1 MASPSG
7 PELTEGLYDLSQA
20 HDLPVELTL
29 LAAFAVLALRH
40 GGEPAQAASVSAE
53 DPIWNRV
60 FQLELTDNPSFADL
74 LARLRKQA
82 PSEPAEPQASLR
94 IELRPEIEPTL
105 TITRSADGRYTR
117 IDHSTDWTPRW
128 HCLLAAAVA
137 EPDLPV
143 KRLPIVPPEERE
155 ILLGEW
161 SRTSSST
168 PPAVLV
174 NQLVEA
180 WAERTPDAP
189 ALGRSGRSLSY
200 VELNANANRLAH
212 WLAER
217 QVGPEVAVALHG
229 GSTIA
234 MLTGMLAVIKAGG
247 YYLPLDVA
255 APPARTV
262 ETLAECAPRLVLT
275 EAPHAASL
283 AELTGGEWEIHD
295 VTTIDLTHCPDS
307 NPASVADGENLAYV
321 MHTSGSTGRP
331 KGVAMPHRALV
342 RILDWYVTATE
353 IEPGAN
359 VLQFSAL
366 GFDASFC
373 EIFGTWHAG
382 ARLVLLPGD
391 EVRRDPEA
399 LLDLLESERIEHL
412 EAPFSGLLNIAHWAV
427 RPDGRRAIPLRSMV
441 TGGEALV
448 MAPDLVHWLEQLPG
462 CMLRNGYGPSET
474 SVATTHRL
482 RGDPACWPKLPSI
495 GRPITDASVYLLDAA
510 LQPAPAG
517 VTGELYVG
525 GPIVARG
532 YAGAPG
538 LTAERFVADPF
549 SPVPGSRM
557 YRTGDLARHRPDGEL
572 EFLGRA
578 DRQVKI
584 RGHRIELGEIEA
596 RLLEHPQV
604 SEVAVTLHE
613 DDTGPSLLG
622 HVVARDPAGAP
633 TAHELRAYA
642 ARILPEH
649 MVPARFVLRTAMPLT
664 PTGKLDSAALVPSP
678 EPAPSPAAP
687 VEPEPMSGTVTAL
700 LAIWREVLAIPQIE
714 LTDDFFE
721 LGGHSLLATRVI
733 SRVRTE
739 LGKRVLIS
747 DMFEYPTV
755 QLLATRIDDTAT
767 MGRK

>member
-1 MASPSG
+1 MASP
-7 PELTEGLYDLSQA
+7 PEGLYDLSQA

-40 GGEPAQAASVSAE
+40 GGEPEQATVSAE
-53 DPIWNRV
+53 DPVCQQV
-60 FQLELTDNPSFADL
+60 FALDLTGNPSFADL
-74 LARLRKQA
+74 LARLRKQT
-82 PSEPAEPQASLR
+82 SAEPQAPLR
-94 IELRPEIEPTL
+94 IALSSGPAL
-105 TITRSADGRYTR
+105 TITRSADGLDTR
-117 IDHSTDWTPRW
+117 IDHPADWTPRW

-137 EPDLPV
+137 QPDLPV
-143 KRLPIVPPEERE
+143 TRLPIVPPAERE
-155 ILLGEW
+155 VLLGEW

-168 PPAVLV
+168 PPAALV

-189 ALGRSGRSLSY
+189 ALAQSGRSLSY
-200 VELNANANRLAH
+200 AELNANANRLAH
-212 WLAER
+212 WLAR
-217 QVGPEVAVALHG
+217 QQVGPEVPVALYG

-234 MLTGMLAVIKAGG
+234 MLTSMLAVVKAGG
-247 YYLPLDVA
+247 YYIPLDVA
-255 APPARTV
+255 APPARTSEV
-262 ETLAECAPRLVLT
+262 LAECAPRLILT
-275 EAPHAASL
+275 ETSHAAR
-283 AELTGGEWEIHD
+283 LTGGAWTIHD
-295 VTTIDLTHCPDS
+295 VTTIDLTDYPDS
-307 NPASVADGENLAYV
+307 NPATAAHGENLAYV

-382 ARLVLLPGD
+382 ARLVLLPGED
-391 EVRRDPEA
+391 VRRDPEA

-412 EAPFSGLLNIAHWAV
+412 EAPYSGLLNIAHWAV
-427 RPDGRRAIPLRSMV
+427 RPDGRRVIPLRSMV

-474 SVATTHRL
+474 SVATTHWL
-482 RGDPACWPKLPSI
+482 RGDPAGWPKLPSI

-510 LQPAPAG
+510 LQPVPAG

-604 SEVAVTLHE
+604 SEAAVTLH
-613 DDTGPSLLG
+613 DDETGPSLVG
-622 HVVARDPAGAP
+622 YVVARDPASAP
-633 TAHELRAYA
+633 TVQELRAYA
-642 ARILPEH
+642 ARILPEQL
-649 MVPARFVLRTAMPLT
+649 VPARFVLRSAMPLT
-664 PTGKLDSAALVPSP
+664 PTGKLDLAAL
-678 EPAPSPAAP
+678 AP
-687 VEPEPMSGTVTAL
+687 EPEPPAAAPAEPEPVSGTVTAL
-700 LAIWREVLAIPQIE
+700 LAIWRDVLAIPRIE

-755 QLLATRIDDTAT
+755 QLLATRIDDTASL
-767 MGRK
+767 GGK

>member
-7 PELTEGLYDLSQA
+7 PGLPEGLYDLSQA

-40 GGEPAQAASVSAE
+40 GGEAAQATASAH
-53 DPIWNRV
+53 DPVWQQA
-60 FQLELTDNPSFADL
+60 FALDLTGNPSFAEL
-74 LARLRKQA
+74 LDRLRKQVSTDIPERA
-82 PSEPAEPQASLR
+82 PLR
-94 IELRPEIEPTL
+94 IALSSGAAL
-105 TITRSADGRYTR
+105 TITRSADGLDTR
-117 IDHSTDWTPRW
+117 IDHPADWTQRW
-128 HCLLAAAVA
+128 PCLLAAAVA
-137 EPDLPV
+137 TPDLPV
-143 KRLPIVPPEERE
+143 TRLPIVPPAERE

-168 PPAVLV
+168 PPAALV

-189 ALGRSGRSLSY
+189 ALARSGRSLSY
-200 VELNANANRLAH
+200 AELNADANRLAH
-212 WLAER
+212 WLTR
-217 QVGPEVAVALHG
+217 QQVGPEVPVALYG

-234 MLTGMLAVIKAGG
+234 MLTSMLAVVKAGG
-247 YYLPLDVA
+247 YYIPLDVA
-255 APPARTV
+255 APAARTSEV
-262 ETLAECAPRLVLT
+262 LAECAPRLVLT
-275 EAPHAASL
+275 EASHAARL
-283 AELTGGEWEIHD
+283 AELTGGEQAIHD
-295 VTTIDLTHCPDS
+295 VTTIDLTDCPDS
-307 NPASVADGENLAYV
+307 NPDTVADGENLAYV

-382 ARLVLLPGD
+382 ARLVLLPGED
-391 EVRRDPEA
+391 VRRDPEA

-412 EAPFSGLLNIAHWAV
+412 EAPYSGLLNIAHWAV

-474 SVATTHRL
+474 SVATTHWL
-482 RGDPACWPKLPSI
+482 RGDPAGWPTLPSI

-510 LQPAPAG
+510 LEPVPAG

-549 SPVPGSRM
+549 GPVPGSRM

-604 SEVAVTLHE
+604 SEAAVTLHNDE
-613 DDTGPSLLG
+613 TGPSLVG
-622 HVVARDPAGAP
+622 HIVARDPASAP
-633 TAHELRAYA
+633 TVQELRAYA
-642 ARILPEH
+642 ARILPEQL
-649 MVPARFVLRTAMPLT
+649 VPARFVLRCAMPLT
-664 PTGKLDSAALVPSP
+664 PTGKLDLAALTP
-678 EPAPSPAAP
+678 EPTPSSAEPA
-687 VEPEPMSGTVTAL
+687 EPEPMSGTVTAL
-700 LAIWREVLAIPQIE
+700 LAIWRDVLAIPRIE

-755 QLLATRIDDTAT
+755 QLLATRIDDTAGLG
-767 MGRK
+767 GR